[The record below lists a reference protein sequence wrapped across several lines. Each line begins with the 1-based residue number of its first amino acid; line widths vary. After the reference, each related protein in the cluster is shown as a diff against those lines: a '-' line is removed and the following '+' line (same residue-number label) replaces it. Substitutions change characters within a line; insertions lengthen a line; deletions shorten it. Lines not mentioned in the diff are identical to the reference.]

1 MPHTLDDLK
10 SHYAVHYFSS
20 RSGRNC
26 NWDFVIDGKTREI
39 DVPGCVSVNDWSAHL
54 ACALQGSGLVQTAR
68 FMALPHLQAGE
79 LIEVLPQWQPRPAPI
94 SLLYPQIRQLS
105 PQWPVFSHL
114 VPEMFAPS
122 PHLSGGARSH

>member
-54 ACALQGSGLVQTAR
+54 ACALQGFALVQPAR
-68 FMALPHLQAGE
+68 FMA
-79 LIEVLPQWQPRPAPI
+79 
-94 SLLYPQIRQLS
+94 S
-105 PQWPVFSHL
+105 PQLRADGMCDQLTQWTHRPVHHSR
-114 VPEMFAPS
+114 MFPTSRRVSAE
-122 PHLSGGARSH
+122 LAEF

>member
-54 ACALQGSGLVQTAR
+54 ACALQGFGLVQTAR

-79 LIEVLPQWQPRPAPI
+79 LIDVLPQWKQRPEIGRA
-94 SLLYPQIRQLS
+94 SWGKEGVRTCRSRWS
-105 PQWPVFSHL
+105 PYH
-114 VPEMFAPS
+114 
-122 PHLSGGARSH
+122 